1 MNDYSFD
8 SEHKTQ
14 SKSKLSARSD
24 NSSDY
29 NNTMMV
35 QVNLEPVWTE
45 NKKGKKP
52 SASEERK
59 TILIVGDSMVLN
71 LLKNEN

>member
-24 NSSDY
+24 NGSDY

-35 QVNLEPVWTE
+35 QVNLEPV
-45 NKKGKKP
+45 
-52 SASEERK
+52 
-59 TILIVGDSMVLN
+59 
-71 LLKNEN
+71 

>member
-24 NSSDY
+24 NGSDY

-52 SASEERK
+52 SASEGRK